1 MRETIVV
8 IINYALGKD
17 FRPCLKNDDGLYYFN
32 NMAIAA
38 M

>member
-8 IINYALGKD
+8 IINYEIGKD
-17 FRPCLKNDDGLYYFN
+17 FRPCLKNAAGLYYFN